1 MFFPEIDTTFTA
13 EVKKI
18 LPVSITTDRER
29 LWPFLEAAERKYILP
44 ILGRKLF
51 DELQEF
57 SRHPTIWP
65 SEPLTTDNST
75 GTTDFSCGTT
85 DQDVIEDSEG
95 SGSDKAK
102 LTELLRLVRISEI
115 NLAYFLGFDLLNI
128 SISDLG
134 FRRSESEYQKG
145 LYKYQEERALS
156 YFKTVGLDGID
167 DVLAYLEENLE
178 YFENWEDTEAY
189 TLRTGAIIPSTQVF
203 NGICDISNSRLIFLR
218 LQQFMQ
224 SVMDNDISA
233 VLGEAVSLALTTE
246 LTKPDPAAEYL
257 RLRDQIRKPLAFLS
271 IALLIRT
278 TGTLTDKG
286 FYFEQRNSLFPD
298 PEIRTAEMNPLN
310 SAAYTHYKNTG
321 DKYLESLRRWLTLT
335 AFPGY
340 AVTTGTV
347 YSRDNDGKKTFFA
360 L

>member
-1 MFFPEIDTTFTA
+1 MLFPDLDTYFTT

-29 LWPFLEAAERKYILP
+29 LWPFLEAVERKYILP
-44 ILGRKLF
+44 VLGRKLF
-51 DELQEF
+51 DELTEF
-57 SRHPTIWP
+57 SRHPDIWP
-65 SEPLTTDNST
+65 AEPLTTDNTT
-75 GTTDFSCGTT
+75 GTTDFSTGTT

-115 NLAYFLGFDLLNI
+115 NLAYFVGFDLLNI

-145 LYKYQEERALS
+145 LYKYQEEKALN

-167 DVLAYLEENLE
+167 DVLTYLEDNLE

-189 TLRTGAIIPSTQVF
+189 TLRAGSVIPSTQVF

-218 LQQFMQ
+218 LQPFMCD
-224 SVMDNDISA
+224 VMDNDISA
-233 VLGEAVSLALTTE
+233 VLGESVYLALTTE
-246 LTKPDPAAEYL
+246 LAKQDPEAVYL

-271 IALLIRT
+271 VAHLIRT

-298 PEIRTAEMNPLN
+298 PEIRTAETNPLN
-310 SAAYTHYKNTG
+310 SSVYLHYKASG
-321 DKYLESLRRWLTLT
+321 DKYLNMLRRWLTLT
-335 AFPGY
+335 SFPGY
-340 AVTTGTV
+340 TPTTATV
-347 YSRDNDGKKTFFA
+347 YSRDNDDKKTFFA